1 MKLVT
6 KLTTLSLI
14 VLMSWVMLPT
24 SADAGA
30 LEETPLEKAMDKLK
44 DGMKSLK
51 GVLGD
56 ETKTDKAMSTLRSME
71 EAAIDAYKF
80 TPEAPVGMKGDELRT
95 HNTGFRKGMLMTAM
109 TVVDMELA
117 ILEGRDADAKKGYQ
131 QLMRVKKGGH
141 KKYKP
146 EDDDEHGRGGH

>member
-1 MKLVT
+1 MKLAT
-6 KLTTLSLI
+6 KLTTLALI
-14 VLMSWVMLPT
+14 LLMSWGMLST
-24 SADAGA
+24 SADAVT

-56 ETKTDKAMSTLRSME
+56 ATKTDKAMSILQSME
-71 EAAIDAYKF
+71 VAAMDSYRF
-80 TPEAPVGMKGDELRT
+80 TPDAPAELKGNDLRAY
-95 HNTGFRKGMLMTAM
+95 NTGFRKGMLAIAM

-117 ILEGRDADAKKGYQ
+117 VLDGRNADAKKGYQ
-131 QLMRVKKGGH
+131 QLSRVKKGGH

-146 EDDDEHGRGGH
+146 EDEDEHGEH